1 MTAPASS
8 SLPQVLG
15 IFGGT
20 FDPIHNGHLA
30 LARALRDTFA
40 LPLVSLIPT
49 GLPPHRPPAVV
60 NPQQRLAWVKQALVH
75 ETGLQADD
83 REVQRDGFCYTVDT
97 LEELQSELPGTLLVW
112 LIGGD
117 SFHHLL
123 QWQRWQDLLEL
134 GHMVIAARPGY
145 DWSTLPQE
153 LTRVLSAREV
163 AARPG
168 ALYQGKISILP
179 TPLMPFSSTGL
190 REKLAR
196 GEDVS
201 GLTPVANAVRQS
213 GLYET

>member
-1 MTAPASS
+1 MSAAALTSP
-8 SLPQVLG
+8 LQVLG

-30 LARALRDTFA
+30 LARALRDTFG
-40 LPLVSLIPT
+40 LPLVRLIPT
-49 GLPPHRPPAVV
+49 GLPPHREAPTVSPA
-60 NPQQRLAWVKQALVH
+60 QRLAWVEQALAH

-83 REVQRDGFCYTVDT
+83 REVRRDGFCYTVDT
-97 LEELQSELPGTLLVW
+97 LEELQRELPTTLLVW

-123 QWQRWQDLLEL
+123 QWQRWQDLLDL
-134 GHMVIAARPGY
+134 GHMMIAARPGY
-145 DWSTLPQE
+145 DWSKLPEE
-153 LTRVLSAREV
+153 LTRVLAAREV
-163 AARPG
+163 AARPD
-168 ALYQGKISILP
+168 ALQKGKISILP

-190 REKLAR
+190 REKLAH

-201 GLTPVANAVRQS
+201 GLTPVAEAVRQS